1 MNLTKYLKNRL
12 DPLFGG
18 TEYPETKSKIL
29 LMTHVVV
36 GYPSLEANWKMLEAM
51 GEADVDLVE
60 LQMPFS
66 EPSADGPLFV
76 KANQEALR
84 NGIRW
89 QAYFDLMKRASER
102 FDFPM
107 LMMGYCNTAFSMGFE
122 NYCVNIRKN
131 GGEGFIIPDLPLE
144 EYGDLFEY
152 SRQHDLDP
160 IMLCTPTNTEERLR
174 KICGHGS
181 GFIYCVARKG
191 VTGKNTEL
199 DISAEKILQQC
210 RLYTDLPLALGFGL
224 SQAEDLR
231 QLHGKAEI
239 AIVGSA
245 LLKTWEAEGET
256 GYRKHLLSLAA
267 ARG

>member
-1 MNLTKYLKNRL
+1 MNLTKYLKNRI

-18 TEYPETKSKIL
+18 TESPENKRKIL

-107 LMMGYCNTAFSMGFE
+107 LMIGYCNTAFSMGFE
-122 NYCVNIRKN
+122 NYCVNIREN

-174 KICGHGS
+174 KICGHGR

-191 VTGKNTEL
+191 VTGKNTKL

-224 SQAEDLR
+224 SHAEDLR
-231 QLHGKAEI
+231 WLHGKAEI

-267 ARG
+267 ARE

>member
-18 TEYPETKSKIL
+18 TESLETKRNIL

-51 GEADVDLVE
+51 GEVDVDLVE

-107 LMMGYCNTAFSMGFE
+107 LMIGYCNTAFSMGFE
-122 NYCVNIRKN
+122 NYCVNIREN

-224 SQAEDLR
+224 SHAEDLR
-231 QLHGKAEI
+231 WLHGKAEI

-267 ARG
+267 ARE

>member
-1 MNLTKYLKNRL
+1 MNLTNYLKNRL
-12 DPLFGG
+12 DPLYAG
-18 TEYPETKSKIL
+18 TENSESKRKIL
-29 LMTHVVV
+29 LMTHLVV

-76 KANQEALR
+76 KANQQAIL

-89 QAYFDLMKRASER
+89 HEYFDLMKRASKH
-102 FDFPM
+102 FDYPV
-107 LMMGYCNTAFSMGFE
+107 LMMGYCNTAFTMGFT

-131 GGEGFIIPDLPLE
+131 GGEGFIIPDLPME
-144 EYGDLFEY
+144 EYGDLFEQ
-152 SRQHDLDP
+152 SRHHELDP
-160 IMLCTPTNTEERLR
+160 IMLCTPTNTDERLR

-199 DISAEKILQQC
+199 GKSAENFLQKC

-224 SQAEDLR
+224 SQEEDLNR
-231 QLHGKAEI
+231 LHGKAEI

-245 LLKTWEAEGET
+245 LLKTWEAEGEK
-256 GYRKHLLSLAA
+256 GYRKHLMSLAA
-267 ARG
+267 ARE

>member
-18 TEYPETKSKIL
+18 TKYPEYKRKIL

-84 NGIRW
+84 YGIRW

-102 FDFPM
+102 FDFPV
-107 LMMGYCNTAFSMGFE
+107 LMMGYFNTAFTMGFE
-122 NYCVNIRKN
+122 NYCINIRKN

-152 SRQHDLDP
+152 SRRHDLDP
-160 IMLCTPTNTEERLR
+160 IMLCTPTNTEKRLQ
-174 KICGHGS
+174 KICGHGK

-199 DISAEKILQQC
+199 DISAKKILQQC

-231 QLHGKAEI
+231 RLHGKAEI

-245 LLKTWEAEGET
+245 LLKTWEVDGET

-267 ARG
+267 ARE

>member
-1 MNLTKYLKNRL
+1 MNLTKYLKNRIN
-12 DPLFGG
+12 PLFGG
-18 TEYPETKSKIL
+18 TESPENKRKIL

-89 QAYFDLMKRASER
+89 QAYFDLMERASER

-107 LMMGYCNTAFSMGFE
+107 LMIGYCNTAFSMGFE
-122 NYCVNIRKN
+122 NYCVNIREN

-199 DISAEKILQQC
+199 DVSAEKILQQC

-224 SQAEDLR
+224 SHAEDLR
-231 QLHGKAEI
+231 WLHGKAEI

-245 LLKTWEAEGET
+245 LLKTWEAEGEA

-267 ARG
+267 ARE

>member
-1 MNLTKYLKNRL
+1 
-12 DPLFGG
+12 
-18 TEYPETKSKIL
+18 
-29 LMTHVVV
+29 
-36 GYPSLEANWKMLEAM
+36 
-51 GEADVDLVE
+51 
-60 LQMPFS
+60 
-66 EPSADGPLFV
+66 
-76 KANQEALR
+76 
-84 NGIRW
+84 
-89 QAYFDLMKRASER
+89 MKRASER

-231 QLHGKAEI
+231 RLHGKAEI

>member
-12 DPLFGG
+12 EPSQGATGLKS
-18 TEYPETKSKIL
+18 TKRKIL

-51 GEADVDLVE
+51 GESDVDLVE

-89 QAYFDLMKRASER
+89 KDYFDLMQRASGK
-102 FDFPM
+102 FDFPV
-107 LMMGYCNTAFSMGFE
+107 LMMGYFNTAFAMGFE
-122 NYCVNIRKN
+122 NYCANIRKN
-131 GGEGFIIPDLPLE
+131 GGEGFIIADLPLE
-144 EYGDLFEY
+144 EYGDLFEL
-152 SRQHDLDP
+152 SRKQELDP
-160 IMLCTPTNTEERLR
+160 IMLCTPTNTDERLQ
-174 KICGHGS
+174 KICAQGS

-191 VTGKNTEL
+191 VTGKNTDL
-199 DISAEKILQQC
+199 DQSANNFLQKC
-210 RLYTDLPLALGFGL
+210 RGYTDLPLALGFGL
-224 SQAEDLR
+224 SEPQDLR
-231 QLHGKAEI
+231 KLQGKSEI

-256 GYRKHLLSLAA
+256 GYRKHLMSLAA
-267 ARG
+267 ARE

>member
-1 MNLTKYLKNRL
+1 MNLTKYLKNRI

-18 TEYPETKSKIL
+18 TESLENKRKIL

-122 NYCVNIRKN
+122 NYCVNIREN

-174 KICGHGS
+174 KICGHGR

-224 SQAEDLR
+224 SHAEDLR
-231 QLHGKAEI
+231 WLHGKAEI

-267 ARG
+267 ARE

>member
-12 DPLFGG
+12 DPLYGE
-18 TEYPETKSKIL
+18 TEHPETKRKIL

-36 GYPSLEANWKMLEAM
+36 GYPSLEANWKLLKAM

-89 QAYFDLMKRASER
+89 KDYFDLMQRTSSK
-102 FDFPM
+102 FDFPV
-107 LMMGYCNTAFSMGFE
+107 LMMGYFNTTFAMGYE
-122 NYCVNIRKN
+122 NYCANIRKN

-144 EYGDLFEY
+144 EYGDLWLH
-152 SRQHDLDP
+152 SQNQKLDS

-174 KICGHGS
+174 KICARGS

-191 VTGKNTEL
+191 VTGKNTDL
-199 DISAEKILQQC
+199 GQSAENFLQQC
-210 RLYTDLPLALGFGL
+210 RQYTDLPLALGFGL
-224 SQAEDLR
+224 SEPDDLR
-231 QLHGKAEI
+231 KLHGKADI

-245 LLKTWEAEGET
+245 LLKTWEAEGEN
-256 GYRKHLLSLAA
+256 GYRKHLMSLAA
-267 ARG
+267 ARE

>member
-1 MNLTKYLKNRL
+1 MNLTNYLKNRL
-12 DPLFGG
+12 DPLYGG
-18 TEYPETKSKIL
+18 IENQEIKRKIL

-76 KANQEALR
+76 KANQEALL
-84 NGIRW
+84 NGMCW
-89 QAYFDLMKRASER
+89 QKYFDVMTRASDN
-102 FDFPM
+102 FDYPV
-107 LMMGYCNTAFSMGFE
+107 LMMGYYNTAFAMGFG
-122 NYCVNIRKN
+122 NYCSNIRTN

-144 EYGDLFEY
+144 EFGDLFEH
-152 SRQHDLDP
+152 SKIHELDP
-160 IMLCTPTNTEERLR
+160 ILLCTPTNTEERMR

-199 DISAEKILQQC
+199 DVSADKFLDQC

-224 SQAEDLR
+224 SKDEDLR
-231 QLHGKAEI
+231 RLHGKAEI

-245 LLKTWEAEGET
+245 LLKTWETEGEI
-256 GYRKHLLSLAA
+256 GYRKHLMSLAS
-267 ARG
+267 ARE

>member
-1 MNLTKYLKNRL
+1 MNLTKYLKNRI

-18 TEYPETKSKIL
+18 TESPENKRKIL

-51 GEADVDLVE
+51 GETDVDLVE

-107 LMMGYCNTAFSMGFE
+107 LMIGYCNTAFSMGFE
-122 NYCVNIRKN
+122 NYCVNIREN

-160 IMLCTPTNTEERLR
+160 IMLCTPTNTDERLQ

-224 SQAEDLR
+224 SHAEDLR
-231 QLHGKAEI
+231 WLHGKAEI

-267 ARG
+267 ARE